1 VTVTVA
7 IPVLNGGA
15 LLGEVLAA
23 VREQEIDRP
32 VELLVIDSGSRDGS
46 RELARRHGAHV
57 VEIPR
62 ADFSHGGTRN
72 RLMELSRGEHVA
84 FLTQDSVPAG
94 PGWLA
99 ALVGGF
105 GLTDDVALVCGPYLP
120 RPGDS
125 PMVRRELTEF
135 FARFGAARVDR
146 GADGP
151 GPATFFSSANGA
163 VARWA
168 WKRVPF
174 RPVAYAEDQLLARDM
189 LAAGLAKAYVPE
201 AAVLHSHDFP
211 PAQALRRYFDDFRAL
226 AEVYGHREPLTPRYI
241 AARIRGDVRADR
253 AFMRSEGGD
262 VETLRSLRH
271 NTARA
276 LGRSLGA
283 NAERLP
289 AWARRMLSHDGR
301 ATFEPV
307 PPPPGAHETPGAPA
321 VDRAAAR

>member
-1 VTVTVA
+1 MTVTVA
-7 IPVLNGGA
+7 IPVFCGGA
-15 LLGEVLAA
+15 VLADVLAA
-23 VREQEIDRP
+23 VRAQRIDRP
-32 VELLVIDSGSRDGS
+32 VELLVIDSGSTDGS

-57 VEIPR
+57 VEIPQS
-62 ADFSHGGTRN
+62 DFSHGGTRN

-105 GLTDDVALVCGPYLP
+105 ALADDVALVGGPSLP

-125 PMVRRELTEF
+125 AMVRRELLEF
-135 FARFGAARVDR
+135 FARFGETRVDR
-146 GADGP
+146 AGNGP

-168 WKRVPF
+168 WERVPF
-174 RPVAYAEDQLLARDM
+174 RPVAYAEDQLLARDA
-189 LAAGLAKAYVPE
+189 LAAGLAKAYVRE
-201 AAVLHSHDFP
+201 AAVLHSHDLP
-211 PAQALRRYFDDFRAL
+211 PRQALGRYFDDFRAL

-253 AFMRSEGGD
+253 AFMRREGLD

-271 NTARA
+271 NAARA

-283 NAERLP
+283 NADRLP
-289 AWARRMLSHDGR
+289 AWARRKLSHDGR
-301 ATFEPV
+301 ASFEP
-307 PPPPGAHETPGAPA
+307 APA
-321 VDRAAAR
+321 ASPGPADDRAAAQ